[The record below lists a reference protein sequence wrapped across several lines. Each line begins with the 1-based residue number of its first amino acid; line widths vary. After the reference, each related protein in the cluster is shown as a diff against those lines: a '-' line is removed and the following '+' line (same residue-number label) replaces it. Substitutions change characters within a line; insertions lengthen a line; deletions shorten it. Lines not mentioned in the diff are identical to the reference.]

1 MHILVTND
9 DGVSAPGLLALA
21 QAMRGLG
28 EVTVL
33 GPDRNWSGGGH
44 VKTVHRPL
52 RVEEF
57 QLADGSKA
65 YAADGAP
72 SDCVALALLGFV
84 PEKIDLVVSGINPYS
99 NMGHD
104 VTYSGTV
111 TAAMESVIFGV
122 PAIAFSLAGDERQS
136 TCYYNSAAEIAQQVV
151 RTVMAKKA
159 ESDLLLNVN
168 VPNTPADEIQGIQIT
183 RQGMRIYHSA
193 LDEREDPRGKAYY
206 WIAGSVPSGVPDF
219 GTDFGAIAENNV
231 SITPLKVDLTDFGR
245 SMQLRQWDWAYREDK
260 LLPKVIRT
268 SPAQFQQ
275 SSTF

>member
-1 MHILVTND
+1 MNILVTND
-9 DGVSAPGLLALA
+9 DGVNAPGLLALA
-21 QAMRGLG
+21 QAMRSLG
-28 EVTVL
+28 DVTVL

-57 QLADGSKA
+57 RLADGTKA

-122 PAIAFSLAGDERQS
+122 PAIAFSLAGDEQQS
-136 TCYYNSAAEIAQQVV
+136 TFYYSSAAEIAQQVV
-151 RTVMAKKA
+151 QTVMERKA

-168 VPNTPADEIQGIQIT
+168 VPNIPADEIHGIQIT

-245 SMQLRQWDWAYREDK
+245 SMQLRQWDWAYREDR

-275 SSTF
+275 SGTF